1 VNESNQPIC
10 VERILVSLDNS
21 RHSLAAL
28 QAAVALAQ
36 HYKAELKAVFV
47 EDTTL
52 LRLAEMPFCYEVGE
66 YTATV
71 RKIST
76 DDLSRGISVQSRW
89 VTQSFRKTV
98 NQTDINAEIF
108 IRRGNINETIDQESL
123 KSDLI
128 IIGKTGTNPLG
139 RRRLGSTAK
148 ALLKNHLIPLLL
160 VEENSRLGTPLMV
173 YYDHSP
179 LSKTC
184 LETARAL
191 LDPDDTLII
200 LLNEDDPDDY
210 TKAREHL
217 QQWSEQHD
225 VNTSIQAIKIRA
237 IRRFFRIIEGL
248 TTGLLILP
256 HDDQSVDDELTLLFL
271 ERISLPVLLIR
282 ARAET

>member
-1 VNESNQPIC
+1 MNESYQPIY

-28 QAAVALAQ
+28 QAAVELAQ

-76 DDLSRGISVQSRW
+76 DDLSRSISVQSRW
-89 VTQSFRKTV
+89 VTQSFRKTI
-98 NQTDINAEIF
+98 NQTDLNAEIF
-108 IRRGNINETIDQESL
+108 IRRGNINETIDEESL

-128 IIGKTGTNPLG
+128 IIGKTGTNPSG

-160 VEENSRLGTPLMV
+160 VEEDSRLGDPMMV
-173 YYDHSP
+173 YYDHST
-179 LSKTC
+179 LAKIC
-184 LETARAL
+184 LETAKAL
-191 LDPDDTLII
+191 LDPDDTLVI
-200 LLNEDDPDDY
+200 LLEEEDPDENSQGKEY
-210 TKAREHL
+210 L
-217 QQWSEQHD
+217 QQWSAQHD
-225 VNTSIQAIKIRA
+225 VNISIQAIKIRT
-237 IRRFFRIIEGL
+237 IRRFFHIIEGL
-248 TTGLLILP
+248 KTGLLILP
-256 HDDQSVDDELTLLFL
+256 HDENSIDDELTLLFL

-282 ARAET
+282 SRA

>member
-1 VNESNQPIC
+1 VNESYQPIC

-28 QAAVALAQ
+28 QAAVELAQ

-47 EDTTL
+47 EDITL

-76 DDLSRGISVQSRW
+76 DDLSRGISVQSQW

-98 NQTDINAEIF
+98 NKTDLNAEIL
-108 IRRGNINETIDQESL
+108 IRRGNINEMIDQESL

-128 IIGKTGTNPLG
+128 IIGKTGTNPSG

-160 VEENSRLGTPLMV
+160 VEEDSRLGTPLMV
-173 YYDHSP
+173 YYDHFP
-179 LSKTC
+179 LAKTC
-184 LETARAL
+184 LETARTL
-191 LDPDDTLII
+191 LDSEETLVI
-200 LLNEDDPDDY
+200 LLEEDNPEDDI
-210 TKAREHL
+210 KAREYL
-217 QQWSEQHD
+217 RQWSVEHD
-225 VNTSIQAIKIRA
+225 VKISIQAIKIRT

-248 TTGLLILP
+248 KTGLLILP
-256 HDDQSVDDELTLLFL
+256 HDENSVNDELTLLFL

-282 ARAET
+282 SRTET